1 MVYRTKADG
10 SREVVPNHP
19 LYRLLHDSPNY
30 DQTAADFWEFK
41 SASVELWGNA
51 YSRKIRERGRIV
63 APVDVLRFDGV
74 PHAGCS
80 SYATVGLSEHLLD
93 GRYRLELIMAV
104 GSEVKPPL
112 PVLVRVGEEIISRHA
127 ALLRGDVVKVG
138 GGGVE
143 WLYATVPVYYP
154 DALAQ
159 VDGVAVVWLVP
170 VSDSEARFVKQHG
183 WDPFEDRLA
192 EADPDLTDLRR
203 SPVV

>member
-1 MVYRTKADG
+1 MTTPDSEGATR
-10 SREVVPNHP
+10 SRVLAHFERH
-19 LYRLLHDSPNY
+19 LG
-30 DQTAADFWEFK
+30 QTAGGWSQD
-41 SASVELWGNA
+41 ASGVRL
-51 YSRKIRERGRIV
+51 
-63 APVDVLRFDGV
+63 PFDVLRFDNA
-74 PHAGCS
+74 PHGGCT
-80 SYATVGLSEHLLD
+80 SYVTVGLSEHLLD
-93 GRYRLELIMAV
+93 GRFRLELIMGLQASV
-104 GSEVKPPL
+104 DPPL

-170 VSDSEARFVKQHG
+170 VSDSEAQFVKQHG